1 MDKFEKVQKIKEKTG
16 VSYTEAV
23 EALDRCNGDILD
35 AIVYLERSG
44 RTSERNTATF
54 TSSVN
59 KNDKESDNLAH
70 ATAEYDRNSEKDGID
85 TFVDGVKVLLRKS
98 IDTSFVVE
106 RFNKKI
112 VDVPVLV
119 LIICF
124 IFTFWIILP
133 LLVVGLFFDCRYRF
147 VGVGK
152 VTVDVNKF
160 CDRAADGA
168 TNIKVVEP
176 IVYEFVV
183 DPDEDVAFGTVELN
197 EPVDAKSF
205 DVTLTNIA
213 NATVELSDNTAFEI
227 NVTALTENGTITIT
241 PKTSVAGNFSATITL
256 HDEDDAAADKVI
268 NVTMKVVAPKDCD
281 RTDDFY
287 TVGANNNYEN
297 RTSDEGWS
305 AVNTAVVVNEEVTY
319 WMINGKT
326 STKGVITSPEFNYG
340 IKELSFDYYYSFNE
354 SNGISFKVE
363 IKQNGSVVKTETIT
377 KADAV
382 KNTIYTATIEN
393 INLEGKYQKPLLHR
407 LSVEESD
414 SYQGCFVLD
423 TE

>member
-1 MDKFEKVQKIKEKTG
+1 M
-16 VSYTEAV
+16 
-23 EALDRCNGDILD
+23 
-35 AIVYLERSG
+35 
-44 RTSERNTATF
+44 
-54 TSSVN
+54 
-59 KNDKESDNLAH
+59 
-70 ATAEYDRNSEKDGID
+70 
-85 TFVDGVKVLLRKS
+85 
-98 IDTSFVVE
+98 
-106 RFNKKI
+106 
-112 VDVPVLV
+112 
-119 LIICF
+119 
-124 IFTFWIILP
+124 
-133 LLVVGLFFDCRYRF
+133 
-147 VGVGK
+147 
-152 VTVDVNKF
+152 
-160 CDRAADGA
+160 
-168 TNIKVVEP
+168 
-176 IVYEFVV
+176 
-183 DPDEDVAFGTVELN
+183 
-197 EPVDAKSF
+197 
-205 DVTLTNIA
+205 TNIA

-382 KNTIYTATIEN
+382 KNTIYSATIEN
-393 INLEGKYQKPLLHR
+393 IDLEGKYQIVFTNLCPTGKSSGNADRYAIGNLCWKKYGEPVYETVRSGLEINRYYTVCLSKKVTAIKGASFWTLNNKSQDGATAYLEEETNNLPFAAGKPFIIQATAEKLEVVYEGAATEDAGTNGALHGTLVYMDAAALAAAGSDVYMLFSNELRPVGENNHLDANRAYVLLSELNAVAEAPQSAPGKR
-407 LSVEESD
+407 VRAMPMQPQVATGFEAAEANEAPRK
-414 SYQGCFVLD
+414 VLINGELFILRGAKMYD
-423 TE
+423 AKGQLVK

>member
-168 TNIKVVEP
+168 TNMKNSGRNERHRA
-176 IVYEFVV
+176 EERREERR
-183 DPDEDVAFGTVELN
+183 DRRDERREERRDRRDERREERRDRRDERRNGSYR
-197 EPVDAKSF
+197 DAY
-205 DVTLTNIA
+205 
-213 NATVELSDNTAFEI
+213 NAA
-227 NVTALTENGTITIT
+227 
-241 PKTSVAGNFSATITL
+241 
-256 HDEDDAAADKVI
+256 ED
-268 NVTMKVVAPKDCD
+268 
-281 RTDDFY
+281 
-287 TVGANNNYEN
+287 
-297 RTSDEGWS
+297 
-305 AVNTAVVVNEEVTY
+305 
-319 WMINGKT
+319 
-326 STKGVITSPEFNYG
+326 
-340 IKELSFDYYYSFNE
+340 IKEENTSKENS
-354 SNGISFKVE
+354 SN
-363 IKQNGSVVKTETIT
+363 
-377 KADAV
+377 DV
-382 KNTIYTATIEN
+382 KNTDSKNDGNDVNVDN
-393 INLEGKYQKPLLHR
+393 IRSFH
-407 LSVEESD
+407 EEEIRELKIRYDDSD
-414 SYQGCFVLD
+414 ED
-423 TE
+423 